1 MAKLSSPVMLMIL
14 DGFGIGDS
22 NDKGNAIARAD
33 LKNIPF
39 LASHYPHTSL
49 DASGEAVGLPDGQ
62 IGNSE
67 VGHLNI
73 GSGRIVYQSLTKI
86 TKDIRE
92 GRFFE
97 NPVLVKAMG
106 EAKKHTGVLHLM
118 GLVSPGGVHSSSTHI
133 YALLKMAKQRGVP
146 HVCIHAFLDGRD
158 VPPQSAVSYLEEL
171 EQQIKQIGIG
181 TIATV
186 AGRYYAMDRDKRWE
200 RVEKAYTAIA
210 DGIGLKADSAV
221 AAVQKSYERGENDEF
236 VLPTVITGDTVN
248 EGDSVIF
255 FNFRPD
261 RARELTRAFTDP
273 KFAGFTRSKGCYAL
287 HFTTMTQYENDLPV
301 AIAYE
306 PNLLANTLGET
317 LSKGGYKQLHI
328 AETEK
333 YAHVTFFF
341 NGGREEPYEG
351 ETRILV
357 PSPKVATYDLQP
369 EMSAPEVTEKVIEA
383 INKDEYDMI
392 ILNFANSDMVG
403 HTGIFAAAKKAV
415 EVVDDCVG
423 RIVTAMKKH
432 NGLVLITADHGN
444 AERMVDTV
452 TGEPY
457 TAHTTNRVPFILV
470 SDTHKNEKLH
480 AGILADIAPTMLTLA
495 GISIP
500 AEMTG
505 TCLLDHSKR

>member
-22 NDKGNAIARAD
+22 NDKGNAVAKAN

-39 LASHYPHTSL
+39 LESHYPHTSL

-92 GRFFE
+92 GQFFE
-97 NPVLVKAMG
+97 NPVLVKAM
-106 EAKKHTGVLHLM
+106 EAAKKNTGVLHLM
-118 GLVSPGGVHSSSTHI
+118 GLVSPGGVHSSSPHI
-133 YALLKMAKQRGVP
+133 YALLKMAKQQGVLR
-146 HVCIHAFLDGRD
+146 VCIHAFLDGRD
-158 VPPQSAVSYLEEL
+158 VPPRSAIPYLEEL

-210 DGIGLKADSAV
+210 DGVGLKAGSAV
-221 AAVQKSYERGENDEF
+221 AAVQQAYGRGENDEF
-236 VLPTVITGDTVN
+236 ILPTVITGDTIN
-248 EGDSVIF
+248 ENDSVIF

-261 RARELTRAFTDP
+261 RARELTRVFTDP
-273 KFAGFTRSKGCYAL
+273 KFDGFVRVKGYYSL
-287 HFTTMTQYENDLPV
+287 HFTTMTQYESDFPV
-301 AIAYE
+301 AIAYQ
-306 PNLLANTLGET
+306 PNLLVNTLGEV

-341 NGGREEPYEG
+341 NGGREEPYNG

-369 EMSAPEVTEKVIEA
+369 EMSAPEVTAKVIEA
-383 INKDEYDMI
+383 INTNQYDMI
-392 ILNFANSDMVG
+392 ILNFANPDMVG

-415 EVVDDCVG
+415 EVVDGCVG
-423 RIVTAMKKH
+423 SIVTAMKQH
-432 NGLVLITADHGN
+432 NGIVLITADHGN
-444 AERMVDTV
+444 SERMVDTV

-457 TAHTTNRVPFILV
+457 TAHTTNRVPLILV
-470 SDTHKNEKLH
+470 SDDHKNEKLCE
-480 AGILADIAPTMLTLA
+480 GVLADIAPTMLALA
-495 GISIP
+495 GIPIP
-500 AEMTG
+500 PEMTG
-505 TCLLDHSKR
+505 KNLLDHSKQ